1 MLLPWQFLCDRVLYF
16 LESVTIKLFL
26 FLLGTMQQQHH
37 SNTYRLLYIPIV
49 FLFLLSFTDCAKK
62 GRPSG
67 GLRDTIAPVILRSAP
82 ENFTI
87 NFKNNEIRI
96 TFDEFIKL
104 KDISK
109 ELIISPPLKYAPVIT
124 PLSVSKVLK
133 IKILDTLKDNTTY
146 SFNFGNSILDNNE
159 GNLFPNYKYVFS
171 TGSYIDSLTLKGTAV
186 DALLPK
192 TDFPTTVVLY
202 QVDQSYKDSL
212 VFLEKPTYITT
223 TINETNNFELSN
235 LKQGTYQLIALK
247 EQTRNYT
254 FQPKTDKIGFYKD
267 LITIPTDSL
276 FELKLFKEVPDFKP
290 TRPKLESSN
299 RISFGYEGKTDNYQI
314 TLLTPMEDDFQYQVL
329 KQPGRDTL
337 NFWFKPKVTKDSLVF
352 VTKNKLQIDTT
363 TVRFRELYSD
373 SLRLTAINDR
383 LISLADTLKLKANTP
398 LVAISSEKISVV
410 TKDTLAIDFVA
421 QINTKENAA
430 QIVFDKQEE
439 QLYSITLRNGALTDY
454 LSNTNDSIVYRQQ
467 VKPIADFAS
476 LNLTLDNADEFPLL
490 IELINE
496 KFKVVKQ
503 TYLETNAPVFF
514 EHISPG
520 KYFIRLIVDQNKNKI
535 WDPGN
540 FLDKLAPE
548 KVVYYPSIIELR
560 ANWSWSETFT
570 LK

>member
-1 MLLPWQFLCDRVLYF
+1 
-16 LESVTIKLFL
+16 
-26 FLLGTMQQQHH
+26 MQQQHH

-82 ENFTI
+82 ENFTT

-109 ELIISPPLKYAPVIT
+109 ELIISPPLKYPPVIT

-171 TGSYIDSLTLKGTAV
+171 TGSYIDSLTLKGTAI
-186 DALLPK
+186 DALLPV
-192 TDFPTTVVLY
+192 TDFPTTVALY

-276 FELKLFKEVPDFKP
+276 FELRLFKEVPDFKP

-383 LISLADTLKLKANTP
+383 LISLGDTLKLKANTP
-398 LVAISSEKISVV
+398 LVAINSEKISVV
-410 TKDTLAIDFVA
+410 TKDSLAIDFVA

-490 IELINE
+490 IELIDE

-503 TYLETNAPVFF
+503 TYLEANAPVFF
-514 EHISPG
+514 EHINPG

-548 KVVYYPSIIELR
+548 RVVYYPSIIELR

>member
-1 MLLPWQFLCDRVLYF
+1 
-16 LESVTIKLFL
+16 
-26 FLLGTMQQQHH
+26 MQQQHH

-82 ENFTI
+82 ENFTT

-109 ELIISPPLKYAPVIT
+109 ELIISPPLKYAPIIT

-133 IKILDTLKDNTTY
+133 IKILDTLKNNTTY
-146 SFNFGNSILDNNE
+146 SFNFGNSIQDNNE

-171 TGSYIDSLTLKGTAV
+171 TGSYIDSLTLKGTAI
-186 DALLPK
+186 DALLPV
-192 TDFPTTVVLY
+192 TDFPTTVALY

-276 FELKLFKEVPDFKP
+276 FELRLFKEVPDFKP

-314 TLLTPMEDDFQYQVL
+314 TLLTQMEDDFQYQVL

-383 LISLADTLKLKANTP
+383 LISLGDTLKLKANTP
-398 LVAISSEKISVV
+398 LVAINSEKISVV
-410 TKDTLAIDFVA
+410 TKDSLAIDFVA

-490 IELINE
+490 IELIDE

-503 TYLETNAPVFF
+503 TYLEANAPVFF
-514 EHISPG
+514 EHITPG
-520 KYFIRLIVDQNKNKI
+520 KYFIRLIMDQNKNKI

-548 KVVYYPSIIELR
+548 RVVYYPSIIELR

>member
-1 MLLPWQFLCDRVLYF
+1 
-16 LESVTIKLFL
+16 
-26 FLLGTMQQQHH
+26 MQQQHH

-82 ENFTI
+82 ENFTT

-109 ELIISPPLKYAPVIT
+109 ELIISPPLKYAPIIT

-146 SFNFGNSILDNNE
+146 SFNFGNSIQDNNE

-171 TGSYIDSLTLKGTAV
+171 TGSYIDSLTLKGTAI
-186 DALLPK
+186 DALLPV
-192 TDFPTTVVLY
+192 TDFPTTVALY

-276 FELKLFKEVPDFKP
+276 FELRLFKEVPDFKP

-314 TLLTPMEDDFQYQVL
+314 TLLTQMQEDFQYRII

-337 NFWFKPKVTKDSLVF
+337 NFWFKPKVTEDSLVF

-383 LISLADTLKLKANTP
+383 LISLGDTLKLKANTP
-398 LVAISSEKISVV
+398 LITINSEKISVV
-410 TKDTLAIDFVA
+410 TKDSLAIDFVA

-454 LSNTNDSIVYRQQ
+454 LSNINDSVVYRQQ

-490 IELINE
+490 IELIDE

-503 TYLETNAPVFF
+503 TYLEANAPVFF
-514 EHISPG
+514 EHINPG
-520 KYFIRLIVDQNKNKI
+520 KYFIRLIMDQNKNKI

-548 KVVYYPSIIELR
+548 RVVYYPSIIELR

>member
-1 MLLPWQFLCDRVLYF
+1 
-16 LESVTIKLFL
+16 
-26 FLLGTMQQQHH
+26 MQQQHH

-82 ENFTI
+82 ENFTT

-109 ELIISPPLKYAPVIT
+109 ELIISPPLKYSPIIT

-171 TGSYIDSLTLKGTAV
+171 TGSYIDSLTLKGTAI
-186 DALLPK
+186 DALLPV
-192 TDFPTTVVLY
+192 TDFPTTVALY

-276 FELKLFKEVPDFKP
+276 FELRLFKEVPDFKP

-314 TLLTPMEDDFQYQVL
+314 TLLTQMQEDFQYRII

-337 NFWFKPKVTKDSLVF
+337 NFWFKPKVTEDSLVF

-383 LISLADTLKLKANTP
+383 LISLGDTLKLKANTP
-398 LVAISSEKISVV
+398 LVAINSEKISIV
-410 TKDTLAIDFVA
+410 TKDSLAIDFVA

-490 IELINE
+490 IELIDE

-503 TYLETNAPVFF
+503 TYLEANAPVFF
-514 EHISPG
+514 KHITPG

>member
-1 MLLPWQFLCDRVLYF
+1 
-16 LESVTIKLFL
+16 
-26 FLLGTMQQQHH
+26 MQQQHH

-82 ENFTI
+82 ENFTT

-146 SFNFGNSILDNNE
+146 SFNFGNSIQDNNE

-171 TGSYIDSLTLKGTAV
+171 TGSYIDSLTLKGTAI
-186 DALLPK
+186 DALLPV
-192 TDFPTTVVLY
+192 TDFPTTVALY

-276 FELKLFKEVPDFKP
+276 FELRLFKEVPDFKP

-314 TLLTPMEDDFQYQVL
+314 TLLTQMEDDFQYQVL

-383 LISLADTLKLKANTP
+383 LISLGDTLKLKANTP
-398 LVAISSEKISVV
+398 LITINSEKISVV
-410 TKDTLAIDFVA
+410 TKDSLAIDFVA

-454 LSNTNDSIVYRQQ
+454 LSNINDSVVYRQQ

-490 IELINE
+490 IELIDE

-503 TYLETNAPVFF
+503 TYLEANAPVFF
-514 EHISPG
+514 EHINPG

-548 KVVYYPSIIELR
+548 RVVYYPSIIELR

>member
-1 MLLPWQFLCDRVLYF
+1 
-16 LESVTIKLFL
+16 
-26 FLLGTMQQQHH
+26 MQQQHH

-82 ENFTI
+82 ENFTT

-109 ELIISPPLKYAPVIT
+109 ELIISPPLKYPPVIT

-192 TDFPTTVVLY
+192 TDFPTTVALY

-223 TINETNNFELSN
+223 TLDETNNFELSN

-276 FELKLFKEVPDFKP
+276 FELRLFKEVPDFKP

-383 LISLADTLKLKANTP
+383 LISLGDTLKLKANTP

-410 TKDTLAIDFVA
+410 TKDSLAIDFVA

-490 IELINE
+490 IELIDE

-503 TYLETNAPVFF
+503 TYLEANAPVFF
-514 EHISPG
+514 EHINPG
-520 KYFIRLIVDQNKNKI
+520 KYFIRLIMDQNKNKI

>member
-1 MLLPWQFLCDRVLYF
+1 
-16 LESVTIKLFL
+16 
-26 FLLGTMQQQHH
+26 MQQQHH

-82 ENFTI
+82 ENFTT
-87 NFKNNEIRI
+87 NFRNNEIRI

-133 IKILDTLKDNTTY
+133 IKILDTLRDNTTY

-171 TGSYIDSLTLKGTAV
+171 TGSYIDSLTLKGTAI
-186 DALLPK
+186 DALLPV
-192 TDFPTTVVLY
+192 TDFPTTVALY

-276 FELKLFKEVPDFKP
+276 FELRLFKEVPDFKP

-383 LISLADTLKLKANTP
+383 LISLGDTLKLKANTP
-398 LVAISSEKISVV
+398 LITINSEKISVV
-410 TKDTLAIDFVA
+410 TKDSLAIDFVA

-490 IELINE
+490 IELIDE

-503 TYLETNAPVFF
+503 TYLEANAPVFF
-514 EHISPG
+514 EHINPG

-548 KVVYYPSIIELR
+548 RVVYYPSIIELR

>member
-1 MLLPWQFLCDRVLYF
+1 
-16 LESVTIKLFL
+16 
-26 FLLGTMQQQHH
+26 MQQQHH

-82 ENFTI
+82 ENFTT

-109 ELIISPPLKYAPVIT
+109 ELIISPPLKYAPIIT

-146 SFNFGNSILDNNE
+146 SFNFGNSIQDNNE

-171 TGSYIDSLTLKGTAV
+171 TGSYIDSLTLKGTAI
-186 DALLPK
+186 DALLPV
-192 TDFPTTVVLY
+192 TDFPTTVALY

-276 FELKLFKEVPDFKP
+276 FELRLFKEVPDFKP

-314 TLLTPMEDDFQYQVL
+314 TLLTPMQDDFQYQVL

-383 LISLADTLKLKANTP
+383 LISLGDTLKLKANTP
-398 LVAISSEKISVV
+398 LITINSEKISVV
-410 TKDTLAIDFVA
+410 TKDSLAIDFVA

-454 LSNTNDSIVYRQQ
+454 LSNINDSVVYRQQ

-490 IELINE
+490 IELIDE

-503 TYLETNAPVFF
+503 TYLEANAPVFF
-514 EHISPG
+514 EHINPG

-548 KVVYYPSIIELR
+548 RVVYYPSIIELR

>member
-1 MLLPWQFLCDRVLYF
+1 
-16 LESVTIKLFL
+16 
-26 FLLGTMQQQHH
+26 MQQQHH

-171 TGSYIDSLTLKGTAV
+171 TGSYIDSLTLKGTAI

-192 TDFPTTVVLY
+192 TDFPTTVALY

-276 FELKLFKEVPDFKP
+276 FELRLFKEVPDFKP

-383 LISLADTLKLKANTP
+383 LISLGDTLKLKANTP
-398 LVAISSEKISVV
+398 LVAINSEKISVV
-410 TKDTLAIDFVA
+410 TKDSLAIDFVA

-490 IELINE
+490 IELIDE

-503 TYLETNAPVFF
+503 TYLEANAPVFF
-514 EHISPG
+514 EHITPG
-520 KYFIRLIVDQNKNKI
+520 KYFIRLIMDQNKNKI

>member
-1 MLLPWQFLCDRVLYF
+1 
-16 LESVTIKLFL
+16 
-26 FLLGTMQQQHH
+26 MQQQHH

-82 ENFTI
+82 ENFTT

-109 ELIISPPLKYAPVIT
+109 ELIISPPLKYPPVIT

-192 TDFPTTVVLY
+192 TDFPTTVALY

-276 FELKLFKEVPDFKP
+276 FELRLFKEVPDFKP

-299 RISFGYEGKTDNYQI
+299 RISFGYQGKTDNYQI
-314 TLLTPMEDDFQYQVL
+314 TLLTQMEDDFQYQVL

-383 LISLADTLKLKANTP
+383 LISLGDTLKLKANTP
-398 LVAISSEKISVV
+398 LVAINSEKISVV

-490 IELINE
+490 IELIDE

-503 TYLETNAPVFF
+503 TYLEANAPVFF
-514 EHISPG
+514 EHINPG
-520 KYFIRLIVDQNKNKI
+520 KYFIRLIVDQNKNKV

>member
-1 MLLPWQFLCDRVLYF
+1 
-16 LESVTIKLFL
+16 
-26 FLLGTMQQQHH
+26 MQQQHH

-82 ENFTI
+82 ENFTT

-109 ELIISPPLKYAPVIT
+109 ELIISPPLKYAPIIT

-133 IKILDTLKDNTTY
+133 IKILDTLKNNTTY
-146 SFNFGNSILDNNE
+146 SFNFGNSIQDNNE

-171 TGSYIDSLTLKGTAV
+171 TGSYIDSLTLKGTAI
-186 DALLPK
+186 DALLPV
-192 TDFPTTVVLY
+192 TDFPTTVALY

-276 FELKLFKEVPDFKP
+276 FELRLFKEVPDFKP

-314 TLLTPMEDDFQYQVL
+314 TLLTQMEDDFQYQVL

-383 LISLADTLKLKANTP
+383 LISLGDTLKLKANTP
-398 LVAISSEKISVV
+398 LITINSEKISVV
-410 TKDTLAIDFVA
+410 TKDSLAIDFVA

-490 IELINE
+490 IELIDE

-503 TYLETNAPVFF
+503 TYLEANAPVFF
-514 EHISPG
+514 EHITPG

-548 KVVYYPSIIELR
+548 RVVYYPSIIELR

>member
-1 MLLPWQFLCDRVLYF
+1 
-16 LESVTIKLFL
+16 
-26 FLLGTMQQQHH
+26 MQQQHH

-82 ENFTI
+82 ENFTT

-109 ELIISPPLKYAPVIT
+109 ELIISPPLKYPPVIT

-171 TGSYIDSLTLKGTAV
+171 TGSYIDSLTLKGTAI
-186 DALLPK
+186 DALLPV
-192 TDFPTTVVLY
+192 TDFPTTVALY

-276 FELKLFKEVPDFKP
+276 FELRLFKEVPDFKP

-383 LISLADTLKLKANTP
+383 LISLGDTLKLKANTP
-398 LVAISSEKISVV
+398 LITINSEKISVV
-410 TKDTLAIDFVA
+410 TKDSLAIDFVA

-454 LSNTNDSIVYRQQ
+454 LSNINDSVVYRQQ

-490 IELINE
+490 IELIDE

-503 TYLETNAPVFF
+503 TYLEANAPVFF
-514 EHISPG
+514 EHINPG

-548 KVVYYPSIIELR
+548 RVVYYPSIIELR

>member
-1 MLLPWQFLCDRVLYF
+1 
-16 LESVTIKLFL
+16 
-26 FLLGTMQQQHH
+26 MQQQHH

-82 ENFTI
+82 ENFTT

-109 ELIISPPLKYAPVIT
+109 ELIISPPLKYTPVIT

-192 TDFPTTVVLY
+192 TDFPTTVALY

-267 LITIPTDSL
+267 LISIPTDSL
-276 FELKLFKEVPDFKP
+276 FELRLFKEVPDFKP

-299 RISFGYEGKTDNYQI
+299 RISFGYQGKTDNYQI
-314 TLLTPMEDDFQYQVL
+314 TLLTQMEDDFQYQVL

-383 LISLADTLKLKANTP
+383 LISLGDTLKLKANTP
-398 LVAISSEKISVV
+398 LVAINSEKISVV

-490 IELINE
+490 IELIDE

-503 TYLETNAPVFF
+503 TYLEANAPVFF
-514 EHISPG
+514 EHINPG
-520 KYFIRLIVDQNKNKI
+520 KYFIRLIVDQNKNKV

>member
-1 MLLPWQFLCDRVLYF
+1 
-16 LESVTIKLFL
+16 
-26 FLLGTMQQQHH
+26 MQQQHH

-109 ELIISPPLKYAPVIT
+109 ELIISPPLKYGPVIT

-171 TGSYIDSLTLKGTAV
+171 TGSYIDSLTLKGTAI

-267 LITIPTDSL
+267 HITIPTDSL
-276 FELKLFKEVPDFKP
+276 FELRLFKEVPDFKP

-299 RISFGYEGKTDNYQI
+299 RISFGYEGKTDNYKI

-383 LISLADTLKLKANTP
+383 LISLGDTLKLKANTP

-490 IELINE
+490 IELIDE

-503 TYLETNAPVFF
+503 TYLEANAPVFF
-514 EHISPG
+514 DHITPG
-520 KYFIRLIVDQNKNKI
+520 KYFIRLIMDQNKNKI

-548 KVVYYPSIIELR
+548 RVVYYPSIIELR

>member
-1 MLLPWQFLCDRVLYF
+1 
-16 LESVTIKLFL
+16 
-26 FLLGTMQQQHH
+26 MQQQHR
-37 SNTYRLLYIPIV
+37 SKTYRLLYIPIV

-67 GLRDTIAPVILRSAP
+67 GLRDTIAPVILRSVP
-82 ENFTI
+82 ENFTT

-109 ELIISPPLKYAPVIT
+109 ELIISPPLKYPPEIT

-133 IKILDTLKDNTTY
+133 ITILDTLKENTTY

-171 TGSYIDSLTLKGTAV
+171 TGSYIDSLSLKGTAV
-186 DALLPK
+186 DALLPE
-192 TDFPTTVVLY
+192 TDFPVSVVLY
-202 QVDQSYKDSL
+202 EVDQNYSDSL
-212 VFLEKPTYITT
+212 VLLEKPTYITT
-223 TINETNNFELSN
+223 TKDNTSSFELSN
-235 LKQGTYQLIALK
+235 LKKGTYQLIALK

-276 FELKLFKEVPDFKP
+276 FELKLFKEVPNFKP
-290 TRPKLESSN
+290 TRPKLESNN
-299 RISFGYEGKTDNYQI
+299 RISFGYQGKTDNYHI
-314 TLLTPMEDDFQYQVL
+314 TLLTPMQDDFQYRVI

-352 VTKNKLQIDTT
+352 VTKNNLQIDTT

-373 SLRLTAINDR
+373 SLRLTAINNR
-383 LISLADTLKLKANTP
+383 WISLRDTLKLKANTP
-398 LVAISSEKISVV
+398 LTAINQDKISVV
-410 TKDTLAIDFVA
+410 TKDTLAVDFTA
-421 QINTKENAA
+421 QINQKENAA

-439 QLYSITLRNGALTDY
+439 VLYSITLSDGALTDY
-454 LSNTNDSIVYRQQ
+454 LGNTNDSIVFKQQ
-467 VKPIADFAS
+467 VKPTADFAS
-476 LNLTLDNADEFPLL
+476 LNLTLANADEFPLL
-490 IELINE
+490 IELVNE
-496 KFKVVKQ
+496 KFEVVKQ
-503 TYLETNAPVFF
+503 TYLESNSPVFF
-514 EHISPG
+514 EYINPG
-520 KYFIRLIVDQNKNKI
+520 NYFIRLIMDQNKNKI

-560 ANWSWSETFT
+560 ANWNWSETFT

>member
-1 MLLPWQFLCDRVLYF
+1 
-16 LESVTIKLFL
+16 
-26 FLLGTMQQQHH
+26 MQQQHH

-82 ENFTI
+82 ENFTT

-109 ELIISPPLKYAPVIT
+109 ELIISPPLKYPPVIT

-192 TDFPTTVVLY
+192 TDFPTTVALY

-223 TINETNNFELSN
+223 TLDETNNFELSN

-276 FELKLFKEVPDFKP
+276 FELRLFKEVPDFKP

-299 RISFGYEGKTDNYQI
+299 RISFGYQGKSEDYQI
-314 TLLTPMEDDFQYQVL
+314 TLLTQMEDDFQYQVL

-383 LISLADTLKLKANTP
+383 LISLGDTLKLKANTP
-398 LVAISSEKISVV
+398 LVAINSEKISVV
-410 TKDTLAIDFVA
+410 TKDSLAIDFVA

-490 IELINE
+490 IELIDE

-503 TYLETNAPVFF
+503 TYLEANAPVFF
-514 EHISPG
+514 KHITPG

>member
-1 MLLPWQFLCDRVLYF
+1 
-16 LESVTIKLFL
+16 
-26 FLLGTMQQQHH
+26 MQQQHH

-109 ELIISPPLKYAPVIT
+109 ELIISPPLKYPPVIT

-192 TDFPTTVVLY
+192 TDFPTTVALY

-223 TINETNNFELSN
+223 TLDETNNFELSN

-276 FELKLFKEVPDFKP
+276 FELRLFKEVPDFKP

-299 RISFGYEGKTDNYQI
+299 RISFGYQGKSEDYQI
-314 TLLTPMEDDFQYQVL
+314 TLLTQMEDDFQYQVL

-383 LISLADTLKLKANTP
+383 LISLGDTLKLKANTP
-398 LVAISSEKISVV
+398 LVAINSEKISVV
-410 TKDTLAIDFVA
+410 TKDSLAIDFVA

-490 IELINE
+490 IELIDE

-503 TYLETNAPVFF
+503 AYLEANAPVFF
-514 EHISPG
+514 EHITPG
-520 KYFIRLIVDQNKNKI
+520 KYFIRLIMDQNKNKI

>member
-1 MLLPWQFLCDRVLYF
+1 
-16 LESVTIKLFL
+16 
-26 FLLGTMQQQHH
+26 MQQQHH

-109 ELIISPPLKYAPVIT
+109 ELIISPPLKYPPVIT

-171 TGSYIDSLTLKGTAV
+171 TGSYIDSLTLKGTAI

-192 TDFPTTVVLY
+192 TDFPTTVALY

-276 FELKLFKEVPDFKP
+276 FELRLFKEVPDFKP

-314 TLLTPMEDDFQYQVL
+314 TLLTPMQDDFQYQVL

-383 LISLADTLKLKANTP
+383 LISLGDTLKLKANTP
-398 LVAISSEKISVV
+398 LVAINSEKISVV
-410 TKDTLAIDFVA
+410 TKDSLAIDFVA

-490 IELINE
+490 IELIDE

-503 TYLETNAPVFF
+503 TYLEANAPVFF
-514 EHISPG
+514 KHINPG

>member
-1 MLLPWQFLCDRVLYF
+1 
-16 LESVTIKLFL
+16 
-26 FLLGTMQQQHH
+26 MQQQHH

-82 ENFTI
+82 ENFTT

-109 ELIISPPLKYAPVIT
+109 ELIISPPLKYPPVIT

-171 TGSYIDSLTLKGTAV
+171 TGSYIDSLTLKGTAI

-192 TDFPTTVVLY
+192 TDFPTTVALY

-223 TINETNNFELSN
+223 TLDETNNFELSN

-276 FELKLFKEVPDFKP
+276 FELRLFKEVPDFKP

-383 LISLADTLKLKANTP
+383 LISLGDTLKLKANTP

-410 TKDTLAIDFVA
+410 TKDSLAIDFVA

-490 IELINE
+490 IELIDE

-503 TYLETNAPVFF
+503 TYLEANAPVFF
-514 EHISPG
+514 EHINPG
-520 KYFIRLIVDQNKNKI
+520 KYFIRLIMDQNKNKI

-548 KVVYYPSIIELR
+548 RVVYYPSIIELR

>member
-1 MLLPWQFLCDRVLYF
+1 
-16 LESVTIKLFL
+16 
-26 FLLGTMQQQHH
+26 MQQQHH

-82 ENFTI
+82 ENFTT

-109 ELIISPPLKYAPVIT
+109 ELIISPPLKYTPVIT

-192 TDFPTTVVLY
+192 TDFPTTVALY

-276 FELKLFKEVPDFKP
+276 FELRLFKEVPDFKP

-299 RISFGYEGKTDNYQI
+299 RISFGYQGKTDNYQI
-314 TLLTPMEDDFQYQVL
+314 TLLTQMEDDFQYQVL

-383 LISLADTLKLKANTP
+383 LISLGDTLKLKANTP
-398 LVAISSEKISVV
+398 LVAINSEKISVV

-490 IELINE
+490 IELIDE

-503 TYLETNAPVFF
+503 TYLEANAPVFF
-514 EHISPG
+514 EHINPG
-520 KYFIRLIVDQNKNKI
+520 KYFIRLIVDQNKNKV

>member
-1 MLLPWQFLCDRVLYF
+1 
-16 LESVTIKLFL
+16 
-26 FLLGTMQQQHH
+26 MQQQHH

-82 ENFTI
+82 ENFTT

-109 ELIISPPLKYAPVIT
+109 ELIISPPLKYTPVIT

-192 TDFPTTVVLY
+192 TDFPTTVALY

-267 LITIPTDSL
+267 LISIPTDSL
-276 FELKLFKEVPDFKP
+276 FELRLFKEVPDFKP

-299 RISFGYEGKTDNYQI
+299 RISFGYQGKTDNYQI
-314 TLLTPMEDDFQYQVL
+314 TLLTQMEDDFQYQVL

-383 LISLADTLKLKANTP
+383 LISLGDTLKLKANTP
-398 LVAISSEKISVV
+398 LVAINSEKISVV
-410 TKDTLAIDFVA
+410 TKDSLAIDFVA

-490 IELINE
+490 IELIDE

-503 TYLETNAPVFF
+503 TYLEANAPVFF
-514 EHISPG
+514 EHINPG
-520 KYFIRLIVDQNKNKI
+520 KYFIRLIVDQNKNKV

>member
-1 MLLPWQFLCDRVLYF
+1 
-16 LESVTIKLFL
+16 
-26 FLLGTMQQQHH
+26 MQQQHH

-171 TGSYIDSLTLKGTAV
+171 TGSYIDSLTLKGTAI

-192 TDFPTTVVLY
+192 TDFPTTVALY

-276 FELKLFKEVPDFKP
+276 FELRLFKEVPDFKP

-383 LISLADTLKLKANTP
+383 LISLGDTLKLKANTP
-398 LVAISSEKISVV
+398 LVAINSEKISVV

-490 IELINE
+490 IELIDE

-503 TYLETNAPVFF
+503 TYLEANAPVFF
-514 EHISPG
+514 EHINPG
-520 KYFIRLIVDQNKNKI
+520 NYFIRLIMDQNKNKI

-548 KVVYYPSIIELR
+548 RVVYYPSIIELR

>member
-1 MLLPWQFLCDRVLYF
+1 
-16 LESVTIKLFL
+16 
-26 FLLGTMQQQHH
+26 MQQQHH

-82 ENFTI
+82 ENFTT

-109 ELIISPPLKYAPVIT
+109 ELIISPPLKYAPIIT

-146 SFNFGNSILDNNE
+146 SFNFGNSIQDNNE

-171 TGSYIDSLTLKGTAV
+171 TGSYIDSLTLKGTAI
-186 DALLPK
+186 DALLPV
-192 TDFPTTVVLY
+192 TDFPTTVALY

-212 VFLEKPTYITT
+212 VILEKPTYITT

-276 FELKLFKEVPDFKP
+276 FELRLFKEVPDFKP

-314 TLLTPMEDDFQYQVL
+314 TLLTQMQEDFQYRII

-337 NFWFKPKVTKDSLVF
+337 NFWFKPKVTEDSLVF

-383 LISLADTLKLKANTP
+383 LISLGDTLKLKANTP
-398 LVAISSEKISVV
+398 LITINSEKISVV
-410 TKDTLAIDFVA
+410 TKDSLAIDFVA

-454 LSNTNDSIVYRQQ
+454 LSNINDSVVYRQQ

-490 IELINE
+490 IELIDE

-503 TYLETNAPVFF
+503 TYLEANAPVFF
-514 EHISPG
+514 EHINPG

-548 KVVYYPSIIELR
+548 RVVYYPSIIELR

>member
-1 MLLPWQFLCDRVLYF
+1 
-16 LESVTIKLFL
+16 
-26 FLLGTMQQQHH
+26 MQQQHH

-82 ENFTI
+82 ENFTT

-96 TFDEFIKL
+96 TFNEFIKL

-109 ELIISPPLKYAPVIT
+109 ELIISPPLKYAPIIT

-146 SFNFGNSILDNNE
+146 SFNFGNSIQDNNE

-171 TGSYIDSLTLKGTAV
+171 TGSYIDSLTLKGTAI
-186 DALLPK
+186 DALLPV
-192 TDFPTTVVLY
+192 TDFPTTVALY

-223 TINETNNFELSN
+223 TLDETNNFELSN

-276 FELKLFKEVPDFKP
+276 FELRLFKEVPDFKP

-383 LISLADTLKLKANTP
+383 LISLGDTLKLKANTP
-398 LVAISSEKISVV
+398 LITINSEKISVV
-410 TKDTLAIDFVA
+410 TKDSLAIDFVA

-454 LSNTNDSIVYRQQ
+454 LSNINDSVVYRQQ

-490 IELINE
+490 IELIDE

-503 TYLETNAPVFF
+503 TYLEANAPVFF
-514 EHISPG
+514 EHINPG

-548 KVVYYPSIIELR
+548 RVVYYPSIIELR

>member
-1 MLLPWQFLCDRVLYF
+1 
-16 LESVTIKLFL
+16 
-26 FLLGTMQQQHH
+26 MQQQHH

-82 ENFTI
+82 ENFTT

-109 ELIISPPLKYAPVIT
+109 ELIISPPLKYPPVIT

-186 DALLPK
+186 DALLPV
-192 TDFPTTVVLY
+192 TDFPTTVALY

-276 FELKLFKEVPDFKP
+276 FELRLFKEVPDFKP

-383 LISLADTLKLKANTP
+383 LISLGDTLKLKANTP
-398 LVAISSEKISVV
+398 LVAINSEKISVV
-410 TKDTLAIDFVA
+410 TKDSLAIDFVA

-490 IELINE
+490 IELIDE

-503 TYLETNAPVFF
+503 TYLEANAPVFF
-514 EHISPG
+514 EHINPG

-548 KVVYYPSIIELR
+548 RVVYYPSIIELR

>member
-1 MLLPWQFLCDRVLYF
+1 
-16 LESVTIKLFL
+16 
-26 FLLGTMQQQHH
+26 MQQQHH

-82 ENFTI
+82 ENFTT

-109 ELIISPPLKYAPVIT
+109 ELIISPPLKYPPVIT

-276 FELKLFKEVPDFKP
+276 FELRLFKEVPDFKP

-299 RISFGYEGKTDNYQI
+299 RISFGYQGKSEDYQI
-314 TLLTPMEDDFQYQVL
+314 TLLTQMEDDFQYQVL

-373 SLRLTAINDR
+373 SLRLTAINER
-383 LISLADTLKLKANTP
+383 FISLGDTLKLKANTP
-398 LVAISSEKISVV
+398 LVAINSEKISVV

-490 IELINE
+490 IELIDE

-503 TYLETNAPVFF
+503 TYLEANAPVFF
-514 EHISPG
+514 KHISPG

>member
-1 MLLPWQFLCDRVLYF
+1 
-16 LESVTIKLFL
+16 
-26 FLLGTMQQQHH
+26 MQQQHH

-267 LITIPTDSL
+267 HITIPTDSL
-276 FELKLFKEVPDFKP
+276 FELRLFKEVPDFKP

-383 LISLADTLKLKANTP
+383 LISLGDTLNLKANTP
-398 LVAISSEKISVV
+398 LVAINSEKISVV

-490 IELINE
+490 IELIDE

-548 KVVYYPSIIELR
+548 RVVYYPSIIELR

>member
-1 MLLPWQFLCDRVLYF
+1 
-16 LESVTIKLFL
+16 
-26 FLLGTMQQQHH
+26 MQQQHH

-82 ENFTI
+82 ENFTT

-109 ELIISPPLKYAPVIT
+109 ELIISPPLKYPPVIT

-171 TGSYIDSLTLKGTAV
+171 TGSYIDSLTLKGTAI
-186 DALLPK
+186 DALLPV
-192 TDFPTTVVLY
+192 TDFPTTVALY

-223 TINETNNFELSN
+223 TLDETNNFELSN

-276 FELKLFKEVPDFKP
+276 FELRLFKEVPDFKP

-314 TLLTPMEDDFQYQVL
+314 TLLTQMQEDFQYRII

-383 LISLADTLKLKANTP
+383 LISLGDTLKLKANTP
-398 LVAISSEKISVV
+398 LVAINSEKISIV
-410 TKDTLAIDFVA
+410 TKDSLAIDFVA

-490 IELINE
+490 IELIDE

-503 TYLETNAPVFF
+503 TYLEANAPVFF
-514 EHISPG
+514 EHINPG

>member
-1 MLLPWQFLCDRVLYF
+1 
-16 LESVTIKLFL
+16 
-26 FLLGTMQQQHH
+26 MQQQHH

-82 ENFTI
+82 ENFTT

-192 TDFPTTVVLY
+192 TDFPTTVALY

-223 TINETNNFELSN
+223 TLDETNNFELSN

-276 FELKLFKEVPDFKP
+276 FELRLFKEVPDFKP

-299 RISFGYEGKTDNYQI
+299 RISFGYQGKSEDYQI
-314 TLLTPMEDDFQYQVL
+314 TLLTQMEDDFQYQVL

-383 LISLADTLKLKANTP
+383 LISLGDTLKLKANTP
-398 LVAISSEKISVV
+398 LVAINSEKISVV
-410 TKDTLAIDFVA
+410 TKDSLAIDFVA

-490 IELINE
+490 IELIDE

-503 TYLETNAPVFF
+503 TYLEANAPVFF
-514 EHISPG
+514 EHITPG

>member
-1 MLLPWQFLCDRVLYF
+1 
-16 LESVTIKLFL
+16 
-26 FLLGTMQQQHH
+26 MQQQHH

-82 ENFTI
+82 ENFTT

-109 ELIISPPLKYAPVIT
+109 ELIISPPLKYPPVIT

-192 TDFPTTVVLY
+192 TDFPTTVALY

-223 TINETNNFELSN
+223 TLDETNNFELSN

-276 FELKLFKEVPDFKP
+276 FELRLFKEVPDFKP

-314 TLLTPMEDDFQYQVL
+314 TLLTQMEDDFQYQVL

-383 LISLADTLKLKANTP
+383 LISLGDTLKLKANTP
-398 LVAISSEKISVV
+398 LITINSEKISVV
-410 TKDTLAIDFVA
+410 TKDSLAIDFVA

-490 IELINE
+490 IELIDE

-503 TYLETNAPVFF
+503 VYLEANAPVFF
-514 EHISPG
+514 KHITPG

-548 KVVYYPSIIELR
+548 RVVYYPSIIELR

>member
-1 MLLPWQFLCDRVLYF
+1 
-16 LESVTIKLFL
+16 
-26 FLLGTMQQQHH
+26 
-37 SNTYRLLYIPIV
+37 
-49 FLFLLSFTDCAKK
+49 
-62 GRPSG
+62 
-67 GLRDTIAPVILRSAP
+67 
-82 ENFTI
+82 
-87 NFKNNEIRI
+87 
-96 TFDEFIKL
+96 
-104 KDISK
+104 
-109 ELIISPPLKYAPVIT
+109 
-124 PLSVSKVLK
+124 
-133 IKILDTLKDNTTY
+133 
-146 SFNFGNSILDNNE
+146 
-159 GNLFPNYKYVFS
+159 
-171 TGSYIDSLTLKGTAV
+171 
-186 DALLPK
+186 
-192 TDFPTTVVLY
+192 
-202 QVDQSYKDSL
+202 
-212 VFLEKPTYITT
+212 
-223 TINETNNFELSN
+223 
-235 LKQGTYQLIALK
+235 
-247 EQTRNYT
+247 
-254 FQPKTDKIGFYKD
+254 
-267 LITIPTDSL
+267 
-276 FELKLFKEVPDFKP
+276 
-290 TRPKLESSN
+290 PKLESSN

-383 LISLADTLKLKANTP
+383 LISLGDTLKLKANTP
-398 LVAISSEKISVV
+398 LVAINSEKISVV

-430 QIVFDKQEE
+430 QIIFDKQEE

-490 IELINE
+490 IELIDE

-503 TYLETNAPVFF
+503 VYLEANAPVLFK
-514 EHISPG
+514 HITPG
-520 KYFIRLIVDQNKNKI
+520 KYFIRLIVDQNKNKV

-548 KVVYYPSIIELR
+548 RVVYYPSIIELR

>member
-1 MLLPWQFLCDRVLYF
+1 
-16 LESVTIKLFL
+16 
-26 FLLGTMQQQHH
+26 MQQQHH

-109 ELIISPPLKYAPVIT
+109 ELIISPPLKYGPVIT

-276 FELKLFKEVPDFKP
+276 FELRLFKEVPDFKP

-398 LVAISSEKISVV
+398 LVAINSEKISVV
-410 TKDTLAIDFVA
+410 TKDSLAIDFVA

-490 IELINE
+490 IELIDE

-503 TYLETNAPVFF
+503 TYLEANAPVFF
-514 EHISPG
+514 EHINPG
-520 KYFIRLIVDQNKNKI
+520 NYFIRLIIDQNKNKI

-548 KVVYYPSIIELR
+548 RVVYYPSIIELR

>member
-1 MLLPWQFLCDRVLYF
+1 
-16 LESVTIKLFL
+16 
-26 FLLGTMQQQHH
+26 MQQQHH

-82 ENFTI
+82 ENFTT

-109 ELIISPPLKYAPVIT
+109 ELIISPPLKYAPIIT

-133 IKILDTLKDNTTY
+133 IKILDTLKNNTTY
-146 SFNFGNSILDNNE
+146 SFNFGNSIQDNNE

-171 TGSYIDSLTLKGTAV
+171 TGSYIDSLTLKGTAI
-186 DALLPK
+186 DALLPV
-192 TDFPTTVVLY
+192 TDFPTIVALY

-276 FELKLFKEVPDFKP
+276 FELRLFKEVPDFKP

-314 TLLTPMEDDFQYQVL
+314 TLLTQMQEDFQYRII

-337 NFWFKPKVTKDSLVF
+337 NFWFKPKVTEDSLVF

-383 LISLADTLKLKANTP
+383 LISLGDTLKLKANTP
-398 LVAISSEKISVV
+398 LITINSEKISVV
-410 TKDTLAIDFVA
+410 TKDSLAIDFVA

-454 LSNTNDSIVYRQQ
+454 LSNINDSVVYRQQ

-490 IELINE
+490 IELIDE

-503 TYLETNAPVFF
+503 TYLEANAPVFF
-514 EHISPG
+514 EHINPG

-548 KVVYYPSIIELR
+548 RVVYYPSIIELR

>member
-1 MLLPWQFLCDRVLYF
+1 
-16 LESVTIKLFL
+16 
-26 FLLGTMQQQHH
+26 MQQQHH

-109 ELIISPPLKYAPVIT
+109 ELIISPPLKYPPVIT

-192 TDFPTTVVLY
+192 TDFPTTVALY

-223 TINETNNFELSN
+223 TIDETNNFELSN

-276 FELKLFKEVPDFKP
+276 FELRLFKEVPDFKP

-299 RISFGYEGKTDNYQI
+299 RISFGYQGKTDNYQI

-383 LISLADTLKLKANTP
+383 LISLGDTLKLKANTP
-398 LVAISSEKISVV
+398 LVAINSEKISVV
-410 TKDTLAIDFVA
+410 TKDSLAIDFVA

-490 IELINE
+490 IELIDE

-503 TYLETNAPVFF
+503 TYLEANAPVFF
-514 EHISPG
+514 EHITPG

>member
-1 MLLPWQFLCDRVLYF
+1 
-16 LESVTIKLFL
+16 
-26 FLLGTMQQQHH
+26 MQQQHL
-37 SNTYRLLYIPIV
+37 SKTYRLLYIPIV

-67 GLRDTIAPVILRSAP
+67 GLRDTIAPVILRSVP
-82 ENFTI
+82 ENFTT

-109 ELIISPPLKYAPVIT
+109 ELIISPPLKYPPEIT

-133 IKILDTLKDNTTY
+133 ITILDTLKENTTY

-171 TGSYIDSLTLKGTAV
+171 TGSYIDSLSLKGTAI
-186 DALLPK
+186 DALLPE
-192 TDFPTTVVLY
+192 TDFPVSVVLY
-202 QVDQSYKDSL
+202 EVDQNYSDSL
-212 VFLEKPTYITT
+212 VLLEKPTYITT
-223 TINETNNFELSN
+223 TKDNTSSFELSN
-235 LKQGTYQLIALK
+235 LKKGTYQLIALK

-254 FQPKTDKIGFYKD
+254 FQPKTDKIAFYKD

-290 TRPKLESSN
+290 TRPKLESNN
-299 RISFGYEGKTDNYQI
+299 RISFGYQGKTDDYQI
-314 TLLTPMEDDFQYQVL
+314 TLLTPMQDDFQYRVI

-352 VTKNKLQIDTT
+352 VTKNNLQIDTT

-373 SLRLTAINDR
+373 SLRLTAINNR
-383 LISLADTLKLKANTP
+383 WISLKDTLKLNANTP
-398 LVAISSEKISVV
+398 LTAINPEKISVV
-410 TKDTLAIDFVA
+410 TKDTLAVDFTA
-421 QINTKENAA
+421 QINQKENAA

-439 QLYSITLRNGALTDY
+439 VLYSITLSDGALTDY
-454 LSNTNDSIVYRQQ
+454 LGNTNDSIVFKQQ
-467 VKPIADFAS
+467 VKPTADFAS
-476 LNLTLDNADEFPLL
+476 LNLTLANADEFPLL
-490 IELINE
+490 IELVNE
-496 KFKVVKQ
+496 KFEVVKQ
-503 TYLETNAPVFF
+503 TYLESNSPVFF
-514 EHISPG
+514 QYINPG
-520 KYFIRLIVDQNKNKI
+520 NYFIRLIMDQNKNKI

-560 ANWSWSETFT
+560 ANWNWSETFT

>member
-1 MLLPWQFLCDRVLYF
+1 
-16 LESVTIKLFL
+16 
-26 FLLGTMQQQHH
+26 MQQQHH

-82 ENFTI
+82 ENFTT

-109 ELIISPPLKYAPVIT
+109 ELIISPPLKYAPIIT

-146 SFNFGNSILDNNE
+146 SFNFGNSIQDNNE

-171 TGSYIDSLTLKGTAV
+171 TGSYIDSLTLKGTAI
-186 DALLPK
+186 DALLPV
-192 TDFPTTVVLY
+192 TDFPTTVALY

-276 FELKLFKEVPDFKP
+276 FELRLFKEVPDFKP

-314 TLLTPMEDDFQYQVL
+314 TLLTQMQEDFQYRII

-337 NFWFKPKVTKDSLVF
+337 NFWFKPKVTEDSLVF

-383 LISLADTLKLKANTP
+383 LISLGDTLKLKANTP
-398 LVAISSEKISVV
+398 LITINSEKISVV
-410 TKDTLAIDFVA
+410 TKDSLAIDFVA

-454 LSNTNDSIVYRQQ
+454 LSNINDSVVYRQQ
-467 VKPIADFAS
+467 VKPIAEFAS

-490 IELINE
+490 IELIDE

-503 TYLETNAPVFF
+503 TYLEANAPVFF
-514 EHISPG
+514 EHINPG

-548 KVVYYPSIIELR
+548 RVVYYPSIIELR

>member
-1 MLLPWQFLCDRVLYF
+1 
-16 LESVTIKLFL
+16 
-26 FLLGTMQQQHH
+26 MQQQHH

-109 ELIISPPLKYAPVIT
+109 ELIISPPLKYPPVIT

-171 TGSYIDSLTLKGTAV
+171 TGSYIDSLTLKGTAI

-192 TDFPTTVVLY
+192 TDFPTTVALY

-276 FELKLFKEVPDFKP
+276 FELRLFKEVPDFKP

-373 SLRLTAINDR
+373 SLRLTAINNR
-383 LISLADTLKLKANTP
+383 LISLGDTLKLKANTP
-398 LVAISSEKISVV
+398 LVAINSEKISVV
-410 TKDTLAIDFVA
+410 TKDSLAIDFVA

-490 IELINE
+490 IELIDE

-503 TYLETNAPVFF
+503 TYLEANAPVFF
-514 EHISPG
+514 EHINPG
-520 KYFIRLIVDQNKNKI
+520 KYFIRLIMDQNKNKI